1 MRTDSC
7 ASLCSSPTS
16 SALLAPT
23 APNTPLP
30 TNFTMVAVSSG
41 EMLKR
46 LQAGLLKS
54 VKPCVY
60 NPASHTLR
68 LLVA

>member
-1 MRTDSC
+1 MRTDSSTALC
-7 ASLCSSPTS
+7 PASTPSLPAT
-16 SALLAPT
+16 T
-23 APNTPLP
+23 APLP
-30 TNFTMVAVSSG
+30 TNFTMVAVSSA

-68 LLVA
+68 LLVAG

>member
-1 MRTDSC
+1 MRTDSITAVC
-7 ASLCSSPTS
+7 PSTTPSPLPAT
-16 SALLAPT
+16 T
-23 APNTPLP
+23 APLP
-30 TNFTMVAVSSG
+30 TNFTMVAVSST

-68 LLVA
+68 LLVAG